1 MGGDKGAGQEL
12 GGQEGEVVI
21 YSEGLGF
28 CVKMIHT
35 GHLHAAYCSTEGSV
49 LEGLEAFDRGGVV
62 GGGGIG
68 GGGDGGIREPD
79 RGAVSKQGSN

>member
-12 GGQEGEVVI
+12 RGQEGEVVI
-21 YSEGLGF
+21 DSEGLGF
-28 CVKMIHT
+28 CVKVVDAC
-35 GHLHAAYCSTEGSV
+35 HLHAAYCSTEGSI
-49 LEGLEAFDRGGVV
+49 LEGLEAFDRGGGV

-79 RGAVSKQGSN
+79 RGAIGK